1 MQITE
6 AATTELLLLLS
17 EQAPPAGRLSQTE
30 LEYLLTKATD
40 IYEAASNGWLMKAD
54 KLVEAGGLVTDIE
67 LGSERYT
74 FSSIL
79 QVTRWCKE
87 KAAYFMQKS
96 SAHSGNAFVLSSSPV
111 TVGVSELDA
120 LSET

>member
-6 AATTELLLLLS
+6 DATAELLLLLS

-30 LEYLLTKATD
+30 LEYLLAKATD

-87 KAAYFMQKS
+87 KAAYFLQKS
-96 SAHSGNAFVLSSSPV
+96 SVYAGNAIMFSASPV
-111 TVGVSELDA
+111 TIGISELDA
-120 LSET
+120 LSDT